1 MRSIKNV
8 RLEGKKVLLRSDFDL
23 PMKDKVIEDD
33 TRLKISSKTIKFVE
47 KAEKVILIGHLGR
60 PAFNEDKYSL
70 QIIKKPLQKLID
82 EEVSFSSYYE
92 KIPEGKIILIENLR
106 FFPGEEGN
114 DLDFAKKL
122 AFLADLYVNDCF
134 AVSHRNHASIVG
146 IPKLLPS
153 YAGLN
158 LEKEVEI
165 LDPALRNP
173 QRPLVA
179 LIGGAKIETKL
190 PIIENLAKI
199 CDSVL
204 IGGKLPLEILSRN
217 YISLLKNVFIA
228 DLKERKDIDD
238 KSIDIFVSLIK
249 GAKTIVWNG
258 PMGVF
263 EEEKFSIGTK
273 KIAKAV
279 AESKAFSIVGGGE
292 TIAALVFFGYT
303 SKIKHLSMGGGAML
317 DFLAGKELPGL
328 KALGYYE

>member
-106 FFPGEEGN
+106 FFPGEEEN

-134 AVSHRNHASIVG
+134 AASHRNHASIVG
-146 IPKLLPS
+146 ITKFLPS

-238 KSIDIFVSLIK
+238 KSIDLFVSLIK

>member
-33 TRLKISSKTIKFVE
+33 TRLEISSKTIKFVE

-70 QIIKKPLQKLID
+70 QIIKKPLQKLIN
-82 EEVSFSSYYE
+82 EEISFSSSYE

-165 LDPALRNP
+165 LDRVLRNP

-204 IGGKLPLEILSRN
+204 IGGRLPLEILSRN

-238 KSIDIFVSLIK
+238 KSIDLFVSLIK

>member
-165 LDPALRNP
+165 LDRVLRNP

-238 KSIDIFVSLIK
+238 KSIDLFVSLIK

-328 KALGYYE
+328 KALNYYG

>member
-33 TRLKISSKTIKFVE
+33 TRLEISSKTIKFVE

-70 QIIKKPLQKLID
+70 QIIKKPLQKLIN
-82 EEVSFSSYYE
+82 EEISFSSSYE

-106 FFPGEEGN
+106 FFPGEEEN
-114 DLDFAKKL
+114 YLDFAKKL

-134 AVSHRNHASIVG
+134 AASHRNHASIVG
-146 IPKLLPS
+146 ITKFLPS

-204 IGGKLPLEILSRN
+204 IGGRLPLEILSGNSIR
-217 YISLLKNVFIA
+217 LLKNVFTA

-292 TIAALVFFGYT
+292 TIAALDFFGYT

-328 KALGYYE
+328 KALNYYG

>member
-165 LDPALRNP
+165 LDRVLRNP

-238 KSIDIFVSLIK
+238 KSIDLFVSLIK

-292 TIAALVFFGYT
+292 TISALYFFCYT

-328 KALGYYE
+328 KALNYYG

>member
-165 LDPALRNP
+165 LDRVLRNP

-238 KSIDIFVSLIK
+238 KSIDLFVSLIK

>member
-1 MRSIKNV
+1 MDR
-8 RLEGKKVLLRSDFDL
+8 RKV
-23 PMKDKVIEDD
+23 
-33 TRLKISSKTIKFVE
+33 
-47 KAEKVILIGHLGR
+47 
-60 PAFNEDKYSL
+60 AF
-70 QIIKKPLQKLID
+70 
-82 EEVSFSSYYE
+82 
-92 KIPEGKIILIENLR
+92 
-106 FFPGEEGN
+106 
-114 DLDFAKKL
+114 
-122 AFLADLYVNDCF
+122 
-134 AVSHRNHASIVG
+134 
-146 IPKLLPS
+146 
-153 YAGLN
+153 
-158 LEKEVEI
+158 
-165 LDPALRNP
+165 
-173 QRPLVA
+173 
-179 LIGGAKIETKL
+179 
-190 PIIENLAKI
+190 
-199 CDSVL
+199 
-204 IGGKLPLEILSRN
+204 EILSRN

-238 KSIDIFVSLIK
+238 KSIDLFVSLIK

>member
-165 LDPALRNP
+165 LDRVLRNP

-238 KSIDIFVSLIK
+238 KSIDLFVSLIK

-292 TIAALVFFGYT
+292 TIAALDFFGYT

-328 KALGYYE
+328 KALNYYG

>member
-33 TRLKISSKTIKFVE
+33 TRLEISSKTIKFVE

-70 QIIKKPLQKLID
+70 QIIKKPLQKLIN
-82 EEVSFSSYYE
+82 EEISFSSSYE

-106 FFPGEEGN
+106 FFPGEEEN

-204 IGGKLPLEILSRN
+204 IGGRLPLEILSGNSIR
-217 YISLLKNVFIA
+217 LLKNVFTA

>member
-60 PAFNEDKYSL
+60 PAFNKDKYSL
-70 QIIKKPLQKLID
+70 QIIKKPLQKLIN
-82 EEVSFSSYYE
+82 EEISFSSSYE
-92 KIPEGKIILIENLR
+92 KIPEGKTILIENLR
-106 FFPGEEGN
+106 FFPGEKGN

-146 IPKLLPS
+146 IPKFLPS

-165 LDPALRNP
+165 LDPILRNP

-204 IGGKLPLEILSRN
+204 IGGKLPLEILSGNSIR
-217 YISLLKNVFIA
+217 LLKNVFIA
-228 DLKERKDIDD
+228 DLKERKDIND
-238 KSIDIFVSLIK
+238 KSINLFVSLIK

-263 EEEKFSIGTK
+263 EEEKFSTGTK
-273 KIAKAV
+273 KIAKLV
-279 AESKAFSIVGGGE
+279 AESEAFSIVGGGE
-292 TIAALVFFGYT
+292 TIAALDFFGYT